1 MIAPAATAKV
11 IAGLALALCL
21 SIGINVWQLYRAGVN
36 AGEARGEADRQQLAD
51 QNAGLRLREAVST
64 AIATRRIDQ
73 DASLLA
79 ELSAIAE
86 RSRAVRIVYR
96 QAAAAAPLA
105 AGCGPGAQRM
115 EAVNASLG
123 PEPAR

>member
-1 MIAPAATAKV
+1 VIAPAATAKL

-21 SIGINVWQLYRAGVN
+21 SVGINVWQLYRAGVN

-73 DASLLA
+73 DASLMA

-86 RSRAVRIVYR
+86 RSRVARIVYR
-96 QAAAAAPLA
+96 KAADGTPLPD
-105 AGCGPGAQRM
+105 GCGPGAQRM
-115 EAVNASLG
+115 AAVNASLG